1 MQEDMIMLMDILGG
15 FFEMIFGIVEMAL
28 ELAFGILDAVLGI
41 LGGVASLIFSV
52 FGVVLVIALVA
63 VFVSRRKKKQQPQK
77 NGVLV
82 DENGET
88 FTSFYHQNQE

>member
-1 MQEDMIMLMDILGG
+1 MLMDILGG

-28 ELAFGILDAVLGI
+28 ELAFGVLDVVLGV

-63 VFVSRRKKKQQPQK
+63 VFVSRRKKKQKPAQN